1 MPPPNACGTQRP
13 TVPRSHAMNPAPPP
27 LPSDLALWLEAEPEL
42 FSDARLQDE
51 VLSGTLGHEHPMA
64 WRSLSGLEAVEA
76 LTLVA
81 PSPTE
86 LDAMPDWRDPGW
98 SVSMPHVVHGEAIT
112 LWWHAATQQAMLASR
127 IAFGELAHAA
137 VARTLR
143 LHHEALSLCRQ
154 LAQEAWAAAR
164 PPQAIALTI
173 AGNTPMLPFA

>member
-1 MPPPNACGTQRP
+1 MKQSPTQ
-13 TVPRSHAMNPAPPP
+13 AMNNAPPS
-27 LPSDLALWLEAEPEL
+27 LPSDLVPCLQAEPEL
-42 FSDARLQDE
+42 FGECQLEDE
-51 VLSGTLGHEHPMA
+51 VVSGALGHEHPMA

-81 PSPTE
+81 PSPAE
-86 LDAMPDWRDPGW
+86 LDALPDWRDPGW
-98 SVSMPHVVHGEAIT
+98 SVSMRDVAHGDAIT

-127 IAFGELAHAA
+127 ISLGDLGHTT

-154 LAQEAWAAAR
+154 LAQQAWAAAR

-173 AGNTPMLPFA
+173 AGNAPTLPFA